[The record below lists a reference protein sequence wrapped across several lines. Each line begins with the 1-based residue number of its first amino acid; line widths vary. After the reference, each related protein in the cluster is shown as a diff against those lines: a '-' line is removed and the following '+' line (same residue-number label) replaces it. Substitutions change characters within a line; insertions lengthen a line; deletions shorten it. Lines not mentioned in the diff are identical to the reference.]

1 MKIVHSFWSKP
12 ALKRDKGNE
21 KINGGWRHEKYN
33 YMSWAL
39 SCLSFKKQYK
49 NIELVTDAKGK
60 KLLVDTLKLP
70 YTSVRVELDVLNHY
84 PSELWAAGKLFAYS
98 LQNEPFIHV
107 DGDVYVWQKFK
118 KELESAPLIG
128 QHLERV
134 EGHYN
139 YGINQ
144 IRKHGFSL
152 LPEFEKDFQKQKK
165 FNATNAGILGGNNVD
180 FFKEYVE
187 RAFWFINKNLH
198 KMDATIIGANY
209 ALIYEQYLFSV
220 LARIKKIK
228 VHHYI
233 EDNGEDIGQVTNFK
247 RKYGENKFVHL
258 LGESKTVFAN
268 CRELE
273 MQLRCEYPEYH
284 ENIMDFLNTNNG

>member
-1 MKIVHSFWSKP
+1 MKIVHSLWSKP
-12 ALKRDKGNE
+12 ALKRKKGTE
-21 KINGGWRHEKYN
+21 KTSGGWRHEKYY

-39 SCLSFKKQYK
+39 SCLCFKEQYG
-49 NIELVTDAKGK
+49 NIELVTDIRGK
-60 KLLVDTLKLP
+60 KLLIDTLKLP

-84 PSELWAAGKLFAYS
+84 PSELWAVGKLFAYF

-107 DGDVYVWQKFK
+107 DGDVYIWEKFK
-118 KELESAPLIG
+118 PDLESAPLIG

-139 YGINQ
+139 FGMKQ
-144 IRKHGFSL
+144 LHKLGVSL
-152 LPEFEKDFQKQKK
+152 PPEFEEDFQIQKK
-165 FNATNAGILGGNNVD
+165 FNATNAGILGGNKVD

-187 RAFWFINKNLH
+187 RAFWFIDKNLH
-198 KMDATIIGANY
+198 KIDSSIIGANY

-220 LARIKKIK
+220 LARAKKIE

-233 EDNGEDIGQVTNFK
+233 GGNGEDIGQVTNFM

-258 LGESKTVFAN
+258 LGDSKSVFDN

-284 ENIMDFLNTNNG
+284 ETIMEFLNANNG